1 MSALPSIFK
10 SVLWSYDFD
19 KCDPEKMKR
28 TIILQA
34 LNYGSLNHWKWLQ
47 SFYGSEEINQVLA
60 KAQVTEIH
68 PKTKTL
74 IEAIFNFNNWN
85 HASGGTK

>member
-1 MSALPSIFK
+1 MTKLPPIFK
-10 SVLWSYDFD
+10 SILWSYDFD

-34 LNYGSLNHWKWLQ
+34 LNYGSLSHWQWVR
-47 SFYGSEEINQVLA
+47 SFYGNEEIKKVLA
-60 KAQVTEIH
+60 KAVVTEIR
-68 PKTKTL
+68 PKTRNL

-85 HASGGTK
+85 YASEGIK